1 MGAITFRESAAWLF
15 GFSKCERPW
24 NTKFHTSSLL
34 NPRLTPG
41 QNDISSQSCQ
51 IAWEGL
57 HLLPAR
63 AETPEGLQGKRSKFW
78 KLQTTYYCSYTYCYA
93 VATSATLLCIG
104 WMWRLRWSR
113 WSPPRTKRLN
123 NLTAAS
129 CVPLALSCLRFLCP
143 LKYTISSDIFGILDF
158 IHPATSHAVF
168 RCYRLLLSTST
179 FIKNTMLHQ
188 G

>member
-1 MGAITFRESAAWLF
+1 MLQCLF
-15 GFSKCERPW
+15 GFSKCERVEI
-24 NTKFHTSSLL
+24 TKFHTSSLF
-34 NPRLTPG
+34 NPGEL
-41 QNDISSQSCQ
+41 QAKMISALKAAKV
-51 IAWEGL
+51 AWEGL

-63 AETPEGLQGKRSKFW
+63 VETPEGLQGKRSNVLKAT
-78 KLQTTYYCSYTYCYA
+78 TTYWNPTSYTLMP

-113 WSPPRTKRLN
+113 WNPPRTKHLN

-129 CVPLALSCLRFLCP
+129 CVPLALSFLRFLCP

-168 RCYRLLLSTST
+168 HCYWLLLSTSA